1 MRNLPVNI
9 IAIKNNFMKKYQLN
23 IETFRFIKAI
33 RFLITTNSIIVA
45 CLFSFKT
52 IAQPYLDIV
61 SLKYTSSP
69 NAGLI
74 NQHKNDILLNYF
86 SIGTNLPV
94 QFKNK
99 KDAVIFSPFFETW
112 SSKINKD
119 KRQNYYSVA
128 LPVSLNKTIP
138 NSKWGILLT
147 GIIRM
152 NDSSINRK
160 TKMQV
165 GGAFIVSNKRNKN
178 LTWKLGLYANNELFG
193 LFIMPL
199 AGIDWK
205 INKRNNLFGV
215 LPGNLTYEHKINDNF
230 YYGANFR
237 AITNS
242 YAKSNGYWR
251 IDENQLGLYLDTYFN
266 KNLVLNIEG
275 GHSFF
280 RKIKTGVKQVSKYEA
295 QVNNNLYV
303 KITFAYRL
311 RFIK

>member
-1 MRNLPVNI
+1 
-9 IAIKNNFMKKYQLN
+9 MKKEQTYFNNWLSIIIFVAVNLLSTQQSMAQPFLDIAN
-23 IETFRFIKAI
+23 IKY
-33 RFLITTNSIIVA
+33 TNS
-45 CLFSFKT
+45 
-52 IAQPYLDIV
+52 
-61 SLKYTSSP
+61 P
-69 NAGLI
+69 NTGLL
-74 NQHKNDILLNYF
+74 NQNKNDVKIQYYG
-86 SIGTNLPV
+86 IGTNIPL

-112 SSKINKD
+112 SSKINNN

-128 LPVSLNKTIP
+128 LPVSLSKTLP
-138 NSKWGILLT
+138 NTKWSILLT
-147 GIIRM
+147 GIVRM

-193 LFIMPL
+193 LFVIPL

-205 INKRNNLFGV
+205 INERNNLFGV
-215 LPGNLTYEHKINDNF
+215 LPGNLTYEHKINEHF

-251 IDENQLGLYLDTYFN
+251 IDENQLGIYLDTYFN